1 MLTRPVLQYGL
12 TMQQWVKIL
21 ITHPDGLDADGDY
34 FDVHPG
40 RHVSSLKSEY
50 TNDLQ
55 HFIETIYSVNIIFMI
70 YYGFK
75 RIHMPFVLLV
85 YKVALLELH
94 CCFFG
99 TQLAI

>member
-55 HFIETIYSVNIIFMI
+55 HFVETIYSVNIIFMI
-70 YYGFK
+70 YYGSK
-75 RIHMPFVLLV
+75 LLV

-94 CCFFG
+94 CCFIG